1 MGFVTIFSKLFDTMQ
16 NLEQQWKQVLL
27 MNEDLHRQSD
37 KLSRELNVNEYKI
50 RNGTV
55 FLFYR

>member
-1 MGFVTIFSKLFDTMQ
+1 MEFVTIFSKLFDTIQ

-37 KLSRELNVNEYKI
+37 KLSLM
-50 RNGTV
+50 
-55 FLFYR
+55 